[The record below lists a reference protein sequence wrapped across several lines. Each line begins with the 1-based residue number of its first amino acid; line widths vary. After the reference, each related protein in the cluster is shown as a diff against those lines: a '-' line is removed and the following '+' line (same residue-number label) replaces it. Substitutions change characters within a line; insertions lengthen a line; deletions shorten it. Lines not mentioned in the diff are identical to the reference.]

1 MLVKV
6 YPTFPNGGDLV
17 STGGM
22 RRRLHVRDAVGPG
35 KNGKNIIANDYDV
48 AVAA

>member
-1 MLVKV
+1 MKKR
-6 YPTFPNGGDLV
+6 GGETV
-17 STGGM
+17 STGRVIQG
-22 RRRLHVRDAVGPG
+22 LHARDAVGPL

>member
-1 MLVKV
+1 MNFH
-6 YPTFPNGGDLV
+6 PTIFWGGDLV

-22 RRRLHVRDAVGPG
+22 RRRLHVRDAVGPL

>member
-1 MLVKV
+1 M
-6 YPTFPNGGDLV
+6 Y
-17 STGGM
+17 GM
-22 RRRLHVRDAVGPG
+22 PLARE